1 MHAKS
6 LQLCPTL
13 RPHFVACQAPL
24 PMGFSRQEYWSGL
37 SCPPPGDV
45 PHPGIETVSL
55 MSPTL
60 QAGSLPLAPPGKRT
74 CKLLIFSS
82 VQSLSPVQLFQ
93 PQGLQ
98 HTWHHQLLKLAQTQ
112 VHQVSD
118 AIQPSH
124 SLPSPSPPVFNLSQH
139 KGLFFWFNL
148 GLGSYLENKLFTNV
162 ILKLFS

>member
-1 MHAKS
+1 MRLIQVLEILVSSIPGMHTPCMHAKS
-6 LQLCPTL
+6 LSRVQLFVTQWT
-13 RPHFVACQAPL
+13 VACQAPL
-24 PMGFSRQEYWSGL
+24 PMGFSRQEYWGGSP
-37 SCPPPGDV
+37 CPPPGDV

-98 HTWHHQLLKLAQTQ
+98 HTWHHQLLKLAQTH

-118 AIQPSH
+118 AIQPSQIGRA
-124 SLPSPSPPVFNLSQH
+124 SCRERV
-139 KGLFFWFNL
+139 
-148 GLGSYLENKLFTNV
+148 
-162 ILKLFS
+162 